1 MIEESIQE
9 ASLARVRT
17 TSFNGLTAELARQEH
32 ATAIIRGLR
41 LVTDYET
48 ELEMSFQNRI
58 LSPEIQTVF
67 IPPMQEHIHISSSTV
82 RELLSFGKADLADY
96 VPKAVLK
103 HLSQARPAQTNR
115 G

>member
-1 MIEESIQE
+1 MALLINPRKKPLFSEKERLTMIEESIQE

-67 IPPMQEHIHISSSTV
+67 IPPMQGI
-82 RELLSFGKADLADY
+82 GCGY
-96 VPKAVLK
+96 
-103 HLSQARPAQTNR
+103 
-115 G
+115 